1 MPECHANWDW
11 RSRKE
16 TLGEVEASS
25 RAMAM
30 AREAGPNPMQIRS
43 STEVCGDAFIGL
55 ELFPASA
62 LDFWVAFKVRE
73 SASVEFFEYLHLVMV
88 APCEL
93 APDFLCI

>member
-55 ELFPASA
+55 ETWSLWLHASSLPISCVFEA
-62 LDFWVAFKVRE
+62 IVKCRLD
-73 SASVEFFEYLHLVMV
+73 
-88 APCEL
+88 
-93 APDFLCI
+93 